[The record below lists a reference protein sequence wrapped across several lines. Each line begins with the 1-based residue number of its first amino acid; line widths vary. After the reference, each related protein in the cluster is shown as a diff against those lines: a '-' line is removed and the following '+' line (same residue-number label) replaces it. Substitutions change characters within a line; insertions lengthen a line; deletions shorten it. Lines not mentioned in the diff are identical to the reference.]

1 MEFAPS
7 VRIRKIGFFIG
18 PFLFIL
24 LTTLNIGEHINPKAP
39 VTFGLMFWMIGWW
52 ITEAAPM
59 AVVALLPL
67 IVFPA
72 FGVLNMETAAVPYAN
87 QSVFLFMGGF
97 LIALAL
103 EKHKLHERIALHLI
117 HFSGTSSKGIIAGFS
132 IATGVLSMWISN
144 TATAMMMLPI
154 ALSVIQL
161 LNQNDTHNTEK
172 DKKNFALALLLSIG
186 YMASIGGMATII
198 GTPPN
203 TAFVGYVKDF
213 YNHDITFGKW
223 ILIGLP
229 VALLLGLSC
238 YLLIVYWLFP
248 LNLKRIEGSEKI
260 VGNKLLALGKIQRGE
275 KLVLI
280 VFSCTALAWIFQLP
294 LNKLFGSDFL
304 NDTNIAIAGGVA
316 MFLVPERWSEFT
328 FLLHWEDTKKLP
340 WGILLLFGGGICLA
354 KGMGETGIIRFIGNT
369 IASSGSLSL
378 VVLLLI
384 IIFLSVVMTEIL
396 SNIALV
402 TIFIPVVFG
411 IAESYNINPIL
422 LGLPVTFA
430 ASSGYMLPISTPP
443 NAIVFSSG
451 HIRMKDMVKAGFWL
465 DLASIIIIFSL
476 SWLLLDKINL

>member
-1 MEFAPS
+1 MEFAPAIQ
-7 VRIRKIGFFIG
+7 IRKIGFFVG
-18 PFLFIL
+18 PILFLSFFI
-24 LTTLNIGEHINPKAP
+24 LNIGHTIHTQAP
-39 VTFGLMFWMIGWW
+39 VTFGLLTWMITWW
-52 ITEAAPM
+52 ITESAPM

-67 IVFPA
+67 IIFPG
-72 FGVLNMETAAVPYAN
+72 FGVLTMEKAVVPYAN
-87 QSVFLFMGGF
+87 TSVFLFMGGF

-103 EKHKLHERIALHLI
+103 EKHNLHQRIALQLI
-117 HFSGTSSKGIIAGFS
+117 KLSGTSGRGIIAGFS
-132 IATGVLSMWISN
+132 LATGLLSMWISN

-154 ALSVIQL
+154 AISVIQL
-161 LNQNDTHNTEK
+161 LQQNDTINDEK
-172 DKKNFALALLLSIG
+172 DKRNFALALMLTIG

-213 YNHDITFGKW
+213 YQHDITFGKW

-229 VALLLGLSC
+229 VALLLGMTC
-238 YLLIVYWLFP
+238 YCLIVFVLFP
-248 LNLKRIEGSEKI
+248 IKLKKIEGSENI
-260 VGNKLLALGKIQRGE
+260 ILQKLNLLGKPKTGE
-275 KLVLI
+275 KLVMV
-280 VFSCTALAWIFQLP
+280 VFSLTALAWILQLP
-294 LNKLFGSDFL
+294 INTLIGSEML

-316 MFLVPERWSEFT
+316 MFLVPERWSEFK

-354 KGMGETGIIRFIGNT
+354 KGMGETGIIQFIGDS
-369 IASSGSLSL
+369 IAKTGSVSL
-378 VVLLLI
+378 IVLLLI
-384 IIFLSVVMTEIL
+384 IVTASVMLTEIM

-411 IAESYNINPIL
+411 MANSFNINPIL

-451 HIRMKDMVKAGFWL
+451 HIRMKEMVKAGFWL
-465 DLASIIIIFSL
+465 DIASILIIVLL

>member
-18 PFLFIL
+18 PSLFIL
-24 LTTLNIGEHINPKAP
+24 LSTLNVGEHINLKAP
-39 VTFGLMFWMIGWW
+39 ITFGLMCWMICWW

-72 FGVLNMETAAVPYAN
+72 FGVLSMETASVPYAN

-117 HFSGTSSKGIIAGFS
+117 QLSGTSSKGIIAGFS

-144 TATAMMMLPI
+144 TATALMMLPI
-154 ALSVIQL
+154 ALSVIELQI
-161 LNQNDTHNTEK
+161 QNDTSNTEK

-213 YNHDITFGKW
+213 YNHEITFGKW

-238 YLLIVYWLFP
+238 YLIMVYWLFP
-248 LNLKRIEGSEKI
+248 LNLKKIEGSEKI
-260 VGNKLLALGKIQRGE
+260 LSNKLLALGKIQRGE

-280 VFSCTALAWIFQLP
+280 VFSCTALTWIFQLP
-294 LNKLFGSDFL
+294 FNKLIGSEFL

-316 MFLVPERWSEFT
+316 MFLVPERWSEYK

-369 IASSGSLSL
+369 LAAGNGINTFI
-378 VVLLLI
+378 LLLVI
-384 IIFLSVVMTEIL
+384 VTASVALTEVM

-402 TIFIPVVFG
+402 SIFIPVVFS
-411 IAESYNINPIL
+411 IAESYNLNPIV

-451 HIRMKDMVKAGFWL
+451 YIRMKDMVKAGFWL
-465 DLASIIIIFSL
+465 DLASIIIIVFL
-476 SWLLLDKINL
+476 SWLLLDKIEL